1 MPVEFAFSFA
11 KAQAALLYLAN
22 MSLSEFTKGKACKI
36 IFLAD
41 KQHLVKNARPVTG
54 DWYAAME
61 HGPGPSRLLALLD
74 EIEDGAT
81 SPEAIEVSG
90 ALDLDRR
97 FQYPRLLPK
106 RKPDLS
112 QLSESDIEALDSTVH
127 AFGTMTFAQLRALTH
142 ETPAYEKA
150 WSERLPQTNRG
161 IMKFEDFFE
170 EDGDARSGVQEEMIE
185 NSALRKAFP
194 DPAWF

>member
-22 MSLSEFTKGKACKI
+22 IGLSEFTKGKACKI

-41 KQHLVKNARPVTG
+41 KQHLVKNARPITG

-61 HGPGPSRLLALLD
+61 HGPVPSHLLALLD
-74 EIEDGAT
+74 EIEDGAK
-81 SPEAIEVSG
+81 SPEAIELSS
-90 ALDLDRR
+90 ALDLDRS
-97 FQYPRLLPK
+97 FQYPRLIPK
-106 RKPDLS
+106 RRPDLS
-112 QLSESDIEALDSTVH
+112 QLSESDIEALDSTVR
-127 AFGTMTFAQLRALTH
+127 AFGAMTFAQLRALTH
-142 ETPAYEKA
+142 ETPAYDKA
-150 WSERLPQTNRG
+150 WSERQQANRG

-170 EDGDARSGVQEEMIE
+170 EDGDARSGVQEEMLE
-185 NSALRKAFP
+185 NAALRKAFP